1 MVTER
6 ERIAIELDPESELA
20 RAVVAA
26 GRKPVAV
33 SINGRRYLVRRD
45 PDDLWDDDDEAGFE
59 AALRAVVGTLSL
71 EEGERLKEAIYRG
84 REEGTRPLPK
94 P

>member
-1 MVTER
+1 MVKER

-26 GRKPVAV
+26 GRKPVTV
-33 SINGRRYLVRRD
+33 SINGRRYLVKRD
-45 PDDLWDDDDEAGFE
+45 PDDRWDDHDEADFE
-59 AALRAVVGTLSL
+59 AALRAVVGTLTP

-84 REEGTRPLPK
+84 REEGTRPLPN